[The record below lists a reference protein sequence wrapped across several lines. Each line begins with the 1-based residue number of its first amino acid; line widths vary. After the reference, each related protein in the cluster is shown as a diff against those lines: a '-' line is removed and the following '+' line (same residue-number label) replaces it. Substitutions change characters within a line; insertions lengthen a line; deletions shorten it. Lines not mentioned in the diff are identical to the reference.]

1 MRHAT
6 RLDDRSPVSS
16 CSMDQPIGMTDWKF
30 PAEDPE
36 IQTIKPRVR
45 RVGEALLPTDH
56 GEFRCLAFESDG
68 VHHLAL
74 VMGTVALQEQVLVRV
89 HSECLTG
96 DIFGSRRCDCG
107 RQLDDAM
114 RRIADEGRG
123 AVIYL
128 RGHEGRGIG
137 IGPKLQAY
145 RLQEL
150 GRDTVDANLELGFPV
165 DIREYGAA
173 AAILAELDV
182 WSVRLLTNN
191 PAKCAGL
198 VGYGVQIAGR
208 EPLVTAPTPENL
220 RYLRTKR
227 ARLNHRLD
235 GLEGLDDAAV
245 MT

>member
-16 CSMDQPIGMTDWKF
+16 CSMGQLIGMTDWKF

-36 IQTIKPRVR
+36 IQRIKPRVR
-45 RVGEALLPTDH
+45 RVGEAFLPTDH
-56 GEFRCLAFESDG
+56 GEFRCLAFESGG

-74 VMGTVALQEQVLVRV
+74 VIGTVAFQEHVLVRV

-96 DIFGSRRCDCG
+96 DVFGSRRCDCG
-107 RQLDDAM
+107 TQLDDAM
-114 RRIADEGRG
+114 GRIRDEGRG
-123 AVIYL
+123 VVIYL

-165 DIREYGAA
+165 DGRDYAA
-173 AAILAELDV
+173 AAGILADLGV
-182 WSVRLLTNN
+182 ASVRVLTNN

-198 VGYGVQIAGR
+198 VANGVQVVAR
-208 EPLVTAPTPENL
+208 ESLSAAPTPENL

-227 ARLNHRLD
+227 ARLGHVFDGVD
-235 GLEGLDDAAV
+235 GLEEPAV